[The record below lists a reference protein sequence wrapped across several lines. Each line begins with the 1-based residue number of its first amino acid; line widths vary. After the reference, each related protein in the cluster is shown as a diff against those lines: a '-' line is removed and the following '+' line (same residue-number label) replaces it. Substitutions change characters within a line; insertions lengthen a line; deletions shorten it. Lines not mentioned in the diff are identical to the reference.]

1 MPRPRHDGA
10 VERLPAL
17 PPPSTLGWLDWSIVA
32 LYLLASVAA
41 GLVVSRRAGSGLE
54 AFFLSG
60 RRLPWWLMGT
70 SLVAVSFSS
79 DTPLIVTAW
88 TRADGV
94 AGNWRWWGYTVGT
107 LLVVVLFAR
116 LWRRS
121 GVLTDVEFIELR
133 YSGRPAV
140 LLRVF
145 KALYQVV
152 FVHCLVLGWVFL
164 SLNKLLASLL
174 DLGTDPLFHVPLA
187 FGLAPVPVTPGW
199 LALLVCVVLTFAYCE
214 TAGLWGVVATDF
226 LQFPVAMGGAI
237 ALAWAVVSH
246 LGGLDALSAGL
257 AASADAAKLSGAPA
271 GHELL
276 LSAPPTEWTREL
288 WNFVVMVG
296 LLWCANKNADG
307 GGMVIQ
313 RMLAARDERHALLGT
328 LWYAIMNFALR
339 GWPWILVALATLLV
353 LPGVSVVA
361 PVAGTVLS
369 ADGSE
374 VLISPADGSG
384 PVAVPVP
391 DTGLPDWRARP
402 TVEAGDRVA
411 AGVRLAATDD
421 EQAYPVM
428 MRRFLPAGL
437 LGFLVASFLAAFM
450 STVDSHINLAGAYL
464 VNDVYK
470 RLLRPDETPEH
481 YVRAARW
488 ATPLVVVGAFA
499 FAASAGSVREM
510 FDSFTQLFGGVGVVY
525 LLRWCWWRVNVWSE
539 VAVLATSV
547 AITLLLDVWPEWF
560 AGLLPEGL
568 LAGGRPTFSGGLVLV
583 FAASLVVVLP
593 VTLLTPP
600 VEREHLARFVQRVR
614 PPGWWG
620 PVARADRAPGAVRES
635 WARLVLAWAGGVAAV
650 FGLIFLQGAWFLHAG
665 RGAWGWGLCAVGG
678 LLLFFLAMPGTRE
691 QAPGHRAGPS

>member
-1 MPRPRHDGA
+1 MA

-17 PPPSTLGWLDWSIVA
+17 PPPSSLGWLDWAIVA
-32 LYLLASVAA
+32 LYLVASVAA
-41 GLVVSRRAGSGLE
+41 GLIVSRRAGSGLE

-79 DTPLIVTAW
+79 DTPLVVTAW

-107 LLVVVLFAR
+107 ILVVVLFAR

-174 DLGTDPLFHVPLA
+174 DLGSEPLFHLL
-187 FGLAPVPVTPGW
+187 GLPVTPGW
-199 LALLVCVVLTFAYCE
+199 LALLVCVLLTFVYCE

-237 ALAWAVVSH
+237 ALAWAVVAH
-246 LGGLDALSAGL
+246 FGGLDALAQGL

-271 GHELL
+271 GHEQL
-276 LSAPPTEWTREL
+276 LSSSPADWPREL

-313 RMLAARDERHALLGT
+313 RVLAARDERHALLGT
-328 LWYAIMNFALR
+328 LWYAVMNFALR

-361 PVAGTVLS
+361 PLSGTVLR
-369 ADGSE
+369 ADATE
-374 VLISPADGSG
+374 VLIQPDDGSG
-384 PVAVPVP
+384 PVVVAVP
-391 DTGLPDWRARP
+391 DTGLPDWRAQP
-402 TVEAGDRVA
+402 AVSAGDRVA
-411 AGVRLAATDD
+411 PGDRLAATDD

-470 RLLRPDETPEH
+470 RLLRPDATPEH

-499 FAASAGSVREM
+499 FAASAGSVRDM
-510 FDSFTQLFGGVGVVY
+510 FDSFTQLFGGVGIVY

-539 VAVLATSV
+539 VAVLSTSV
-547 AITLLLDVWPEWF
+547 AITLLLGWQPEWF

-568 LAGGRPTFSGGLVLV
+568 QAGGRPTFSGGLVLV
-583 FAASLVVVLP
+583 FAASLAVVLP

-600 VEREHLARFVQRVR
+600 VDREHLARFVGRVR

-620 PVARADRAPGAVRES
+620 PVARELREAEGAGTPWLRI
-635 WARLVLAWAGGVAAV
+635 VLAWGGGVAAV
-650 FGLIFLQGAWFLHAG
+650 FGLIFLQGAWFLQSG
-665 RGAWGWGLCAVGG
+665 RGAWGWAACAAAGLA
-678 LLLFFLAMPGTRE
+678 LFFLALPRARE
-691 QAPGHRAGPS
+691 VWPGHRAGPS

>member
-1 MPRPRHDGA
+1 M
-10 VERLPAL
+10 ESLPPL
-17 PPPSTLGWLDWSIVA
+17 PPPATLGWLDWTVVG
-32 LYLLASVAA
+32 LYLALSVAA

-79 DTPLIVTAW
+79 DTPLVVTAW

-107 LLVVVLFAR
+107 ILVVVLFAR

-133 YSGRPAV
+133 YAGRPAV
-140 LLRVF
+140 MLRVF

-164 SLNKLLASLL
+164 SMHKLLAALL
-174 DLGTDPLFHVPLA
+174 DLGSEPLFHVLW
-187 FGLAPVPVTPGW
+187 LPVTPGW
-199 LALLVCVVLTFAYCE
+199 LALLVCVLLTFVYCE

-237 ALAWAVVSH
+237 ALAWAVVAH
-246 LGGLDALSAGL
+246 LGGLGGLAEGL
-257 AASADAAKLSGAPA
+257 AAGGWSGQLSGAPP
-271 GHELL
+271 GHEVM
-276 LSAPPTEWTREL
+276 LSSPPAEWTREV

-313 RMLAARDERHALLGT
+313 RMLAARDERHALLGA
-328 LWYAIMNFALR
+328 LWYAVMNFALR

-353 LPGVSVVA
+353 LPGVQVDA
-361 PVAGTVLS
+361 PVAGTVLAADAS
-369 ADGSE
+369 AVVLQPDGG
-374 VLISPADGSG
+374 AD
-384 PVAVPVP
+384 PVRVPVP
-391 DTGLPDWRARP
+391 DTGLPDWQARP
-402 TVEAGDRVA
+402 AVAPGDRVEAGA
-411 AGVRLAATDD
+411 RLAATDD

-428 MRRFLPAGL
+428 MRRFLPVGL

-470 RLLRPDETPEH
+470 RLLRPEATSEH

-488 ATPLVVVGAFA
+488 ATPLVVLGAFA
-499 FAASAGSVREM
+499 FAASSDNVRDM

-525 LLRWCWWRVNVWSE
+525 LLRWLWWRVNVWSE
-539 VAVLATSV
+539 IAVLATSV
-547 AITLLLDVWPEWF
+547 AMTLAMDAWPGAW
-560 AGLLPEGL
+560 APLLPEGL
-568 LAGGRPTFSGGLVLV
+568 VLGGRPSFSGGLVLI
-583 FAASLVVVLP
+583 FLASVAVAVP
-593 VTLLTPP
+593 VTLLTPA
-600 VEREHLARFVQRVR
+600 VDREHLARFVRQVR
-614 PPGWWG
+614 PPGFWG
-620 PVARADRAPGAVRES
+620 PVRRSMAGEAEAPTP
-635 WARLVLAWAGGVAAV
+635 WLRLLLAWAGGTAAV
-650 FGLIFLQGAWFLHAG
+650 VGLIFLQQAWFLQGG
-665 RGAWGWGLCAVGG
+665 RGAWAWAACGAGG
-678 LLLFFLAMPGTRE
+678 LLLFFAALPKGPAPG
-691 QAPGHRAGPS
+691 PGHRAGPS

>member
-1 MPRPRHDGA
+1 M
-10 VERLPAL
+10 ESLPPL
-17 PPPSTLGWLDWSIVA
+17 PPPATLGWLDWTVVG
-32 LYLLASVAA
+32 LYLALSVAA

-79 DTPLIVTAW
+79 DTPLVVTAW

-107 LLVVVLFAR
+107 VLVVVLFAR

-133 YSGRPAV
+133 YAGRPAV
-140 LLRVF
+140 MLRVF
-145 KALYQVV
+145 KALYHVV

-164 SLNKLLASLL
+164 SLHKLLAALL
-174 DLGTDPLFHVPLA
+174 DLGSEPLTHVL
-187 FGLAPVPVTPGW
+187 GLPVTPGW
-199 LALLVCVVLTFAYCE
+199 LALLACVVLTFAYCE

-237 ALAWAVVSH
+237 ALAWAVVAH
-246 LGGLDALSAGL
+246 LGGLGALAEGL
-257 AASADAAKLSGAPA
+257 AAGGHAGQLSGAPP

-276 LSAPPTEWTREL
+276 FTAPPTEWTREV

-313 RMLAARDERHALLGT
+313 RMLAARDERHALLGA
-328 LWYAIMNFALR
+328 LWYAVMNFALR

-353 LPGVSVVA
+353 LPGVQVLA
-361 PVAGTVLS
+361 PVDGTVM
-369 ADGSE
+369 AVDGAA
-374 VLISPADGSG
+374 VLLQPDGDAA
-384 PVAVPVP
+384 PVRVPVP
-391 DTGLPDWRARP
+391 DTGLSDWRAQPSVAPGER
-402 TVEAGDRVA
+402 VQAGA
-411 AGVRLAATDD
+411 RLAATDD

-470 RLLRPDETPEH
+470 RLLRPDATPEH

-499 FAASAGSVREM
+499 FAASSDNVRDM

-539 VAVLATSV
+539 IAVLATSV
-547 AITLLLDVWPEWF
+547 AMTLAMGWWPQAF
-560 AGLLPEGL
+560 AALLPEGL
-568 LAGGRPTFSGGLVLV
+568 VLGGRPSFSGGLALT
-583 FAASLVVVLP
+583 FAASVLVAVP

-600 VEREHLARFVQRVR
+600 VDREHLARFVRRVR
-614 PPGWWG
+614 PPGFWG
-620 PVARADRAPGAVRES
+620 PVLRTLPREESARTPWLG
-635 WARLVLAWAGGVAAV
+635 LLLAWAGGIAAV
-650 FGLIFLQGAWFLHAG
+650 TGLIFLQQAWFLQGG
-665 RGAWGWGLCAVGG
+665 RGAWAWAACAAGG
-678 LLLFFLAMPGTRE
+678 LALFFAALPSEPADG
-691 QAPGHRAGPS
+691 PGHRVGPS